1 MVGLKI
7 VLCEIGLAL
16 GYLFGEINGLFTA
29 LLILTVL
36 DYVSGVIKS
45 IIKKNVSSEIGYKG
59 ILKKIGM
66 FVVVALANIVDKVVF
81 NNSLFLRHGILILFI
96 SNEGVSIIENLACIG
111 VPIPKSIINVLE
123 QVKKS
128 SKTDNAS
135 KNDMKELKK

>member
-7 VLCEIGLAL
+7 VLCEIGLVL

-45 IIKKNVSSEIGYKG
+45 IIKKNVSSEKGYKG

-96 SNEGVSIIENLACIG
+96 SNEGFSIIENLACIG

-128 SKTDNAS
+128 SKTNNAS
-135 KNDMKELKK
+135 KNDIKELKK

>member
-1 MVGLKI
+1 MVGIKI
-7 VLCEIGLAL
+7 VLCEIGVAL

-29 LLILTVL
+29 LLILAIL
-36 DYVSGVIKS
+36 DYVSGIIKS

-59 ILKKIGM
+59 IIKKIGM

-96 SNEGVSIIENLACIG
+96 SNEGISIIENLACIG
-111 VPIPKSIINVLE
+111 VPIPKSIINALE

-135 KNDMKELKK
+135 KNDIKELNK

>member
-7 VLCEIGLAL
+7 VLCEIGLTL

-96 SNEGVSIIENLACIG
+96 SNEGFSIIENLACIG

-135 KNDMKELKK
+135 KNDIKELKK

>member
-16 GYLFGEINGLFTA
+16 GYLFGEINGLFTS

-135 KNDMKELKK
+135 KNDIKELKK